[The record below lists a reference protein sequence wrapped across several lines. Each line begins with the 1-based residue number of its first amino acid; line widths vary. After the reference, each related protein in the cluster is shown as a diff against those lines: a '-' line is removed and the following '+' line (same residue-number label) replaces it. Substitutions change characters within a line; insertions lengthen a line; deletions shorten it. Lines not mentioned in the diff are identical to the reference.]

1 MAREYKDLKQEKS
14 FAARIGIKQT
24 VKIPIEE
31 MDLKIR
37 EDRIGRYF
45 KKYLNKFVFAE
56 FSEEFLSTFKAA
68 DIMRGVPIPLRKQD
82 IKEFN
87 GGSGISM
94 LHIAE
99 NMAWVIGCDPHFKYT
114 QSYVDCMDR
123 LYGKK
128 ICEGLLKEG
137 RDAAELKD
145 YDNACIHFRAS
156 LCMQPD
162 YLHAMYSYARVCRV
176 MYTSSKNREYVGRM
190 KAESLD
196 FFEFMVAV
204 HPRHAQSYYYLGY
217 AYLNMGQYI
226 KARLVWNDFLRFSK
240 NGKDKK
246 EIRNRIEQI
255 AKPVYIEEGCNDVMA
270 GRFED

>member
-114 QSYVDCMDR
+114 QSYVEPAWTDSD
-123 LYGKK
+123 GKK
-128 ICEGLLKEG
+128 ICEGLLQRRQRCG
-137 RDAAELKD
+137 RTQGLRQCLHTFQSIA
-145 YDNACIHFRAS
+145 
-156 LCMQPD
+156 
-162 YLHAMYSYARVCRV
+162 LHAAGLSARNVFLCQSMQSNVHQQQKQRICRQ
-176 MYTSSKNREYVGRM
+176 N
-190 KAESLD
+190 ES
-196 FFEFMVAV
+196 
-204 HPRHAQSYYYLGY
+204 
-217 AYLNMGQYI
+217 
-226 KARLVWNDFLRFSK
+226 
-240 NGKDKK
+240 
-246 EIRNRIEQI
+246 RIS
-255 AKPVYIEEGCNDVMA
+255 
-270 GRFED
+270 

>member
-56 FSEEFLSTFKAA
+56 FSEDFLSTFKAA

-87 GGSGISM
+87 GGSGLSM

-99 NMAWVIGCDPHFKYT
+99 NMAVTLTSNIHRVMLTVWTDSMAGKSAKVCSKKAEMQRSSRTTTMPAYISEHRSACSLTICT
-114 QSYVDCMDR
+114 Q
-123 LYGKK
+123 
-128 ICEGLLKEG
+128 
-137 RDAAELKD
+137 
-145 YDNACIHFRAS
+145 CIH
-156 LCMQPD
+156 M
-162 YLHAMYSYARVCRV
+162 
-176 MYTSSKNREYVGRM
+176 RES
-190 KAESLD
+190 AE
-196 FFEFMVAV
+196 
-204 HPRHAQSYYYLGY
+204 
-217 AYLNMGQYI
+217 
-226 KARLVWNDFLRFSK
+226 
-240 NGKDKK
+240 
-246 EIRNRIEQI
+246 
-255 AKPVYIEEGCNDVMA
+255 
-270 GRFED
+270 